1 VKILLKVA
9 LKKETNRN
17 DLFMADEWSVRFVI
31 PSVLRSGVQ
40 ERRNGEKRSISGGE
54 EERRREARD
63 EDFF

>member
-31 PSVLRSGVQ
+31 PSVLRSDVQ
-40 ERRNGEKRSISGGE
+40 ERRNGEKKSISGGE
-54 EERRREARD
+54 EEGRREARD